1 MHDAKNM
8 KLNNVSLFLAQLHV
22 SVVSD
27 DCQAINTM
35 LQSEVKNELQT

>member
-8 KLNNVSLFLAQLHV
+8 KLNNVSLFLAQLRV

-27 DCQAINTM
+27 DYQAINTI